1 MNIIDIIHSRAVSN
15 HARIAIGVGDHPSRI
30 IQSARASSAFADV
43 VLVGNKNDIGTCD
56 FEVVNTGEPHKTL
69 VELLL
74 DGEVDGVVRGNISSS
89 ATLALLKQQ
98 FNLSRLHRVALLL
111 TSDGAPFFF
120 APTGIDEANTIA
132 DKFAL
137 ANSGCEFIRRFGIT
151 PVVAVLS
158 GGRIEDVGRD
168 ARVDK
173 SLAEG
178 EFVASCLQRDGV
190 DAKHYTVLIEDAIN
204 HANFIIA
211 PDGISGN
218 LMYRTLVFL
227 GDGDG
232 FGASVLMDKV
242 FVDSSR
248 AKEDYSKPIM
258 LASSM
263 AL

>member
-1 MNIIDIIHSRAVSN
+1 M
-15 HARIAIGVGDHPSRI
+15 
-30 IQSARASSAFADV
+30 
-43 VLVGNKNDIGTCD
+43 
-56 FEVVNTGEPHKTL
+56 VNTGKPHKTL
-69 VELLL
+69 IELLL
-74 DGEVDGVVRGNISSS
+74 DGEVDGVVRGNISSG

-111 TSDGAPFFF
+111 TSNGVPFFF

-132 DKFAL
+132 DKLAL